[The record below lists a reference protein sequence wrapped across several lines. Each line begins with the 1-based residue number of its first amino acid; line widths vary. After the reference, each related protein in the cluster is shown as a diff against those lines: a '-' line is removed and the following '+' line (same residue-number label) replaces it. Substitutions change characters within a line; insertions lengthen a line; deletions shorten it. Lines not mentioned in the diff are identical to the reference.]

1 MDESKQI
8 AALKEFDKMNQKYNS
23 YTILGYKVIGILF
36 GIFTILLAL
45 IPIQEFGFEDIR
57 MIIISFLF
65 FFMIHY
71 MYYNY
76 WQVIGIER
84 HQLSIYQLLKE
95 LPINPNV
102 ICRDRAKKMFLFN
115 IKLTAVFIAIQVF
128 ASLVFLH
135 ELTIWNIILPLVYSI
150 CAYAISYLLVKISG
164 MC

>member
-8 AALKEFDKMNQKYNS
+8 KALKEFDKMNQKYNS
-23 YTILGYKVIGILF
+23 YIILGYKIIGILF
-36 GIFTILLAL
+36 GIFVVLLAL
-45 IPIQEFGFEDIR
+45 IPVQEFGFEDIR
-57 MIIISFLF
+57 MIMINFLF
-65 FFMIHY
+65 FFMIHF

-76 WQVIGIER
+76 WQVIGAEKQR
-84 HQLSIYQLLKE
+84 LSIYQLLKE

-102 ICRDRAKKMFLFN
+102 ICRDRAKKMLIFN

-135 ELTIWNIILPLVYSI
+135 ELTIWNIVVPLLYSV

-164 MC
+164 M

>member
-23 YTILGYKVIGILF
+23 YIILGYKIVGILF
-36 GIFTILLAL
+36 GIFVVSLAL
-45 IPIQEFGFEDIR
+45 IPVQEFGFEDIR
-57 MIIISFLF
+57 IIMINFLF
-65 FFMIHY
+65 FFMIHF

-76 WQVIGIER
+76 WQVIGSEKQR
-84 HQLSIYQLLKE
+84 LSIYQLLKE

-102 ICRDRAKKMFLFN
+102 ICRDRAKKMLIFN
-115 IKLTAVFIAIQVF
+115 IKLTAVFITIQVF

-135 ELTIWNIILPLVYSI
+135 ELTIWNIVVPLLYSV

-164 MC
+164 M

>member
-8 AALKEFDKMNQKYNS
+8 AALKEFDTVNQKYNS
-23 YTILGYKVIGILF
+23 YTILGYKMVGILF
-36 GIFTILLAL
+36 GIFTMLLAL

-76 WQVIGIER
+76 WQVVGIER
-84 HQLSIYQLLKE
+84 HPLPLYQLLKE
-95 LPINPNV
+95 LPINPSV

-115 IKLTAVFIAIQVF
+115 IKLTAVFIAVQVF
-128 ASLVFLH
+128 SSLVFLH
-135 ELTIWNIILPLVYSI
+135 ELTIWNIVVPLVYGI
-150 CAYAISYLLVKISG
+150 AAYTISYLLVKIPV